1 MIALRNMVKAAVVT
15 AAVFLGVAAVE
26 AGADLVGKEAPEI
39 KADGWFNSE
48 KGVTLKT
55 LRGKPVVVEFWA
67 TWCGPCRKTIPHLA
81 ELHKKY
87 KDSGLVIVGLTDE
100 PKDKVEEFT
109 KKIEMPY
116 VVGYGSNTSDDYN
129 VKAIPQAFVVNA
141 EGKIVW
147 EGLPSRP
154 EFDKAVEDLVAAT
167 KK

>member
-26 AGADLVGKEAPEI
+26 AGAGLVGQGASGS
-39 KADGWFNSE
+39 KADGRVNSE

-129 VKAIPQAFVVNA
+129 
-141 EGKIVW
+141 
-147 EGLPSRP
+147 
-154 EFDKAVEDLVAAT
+154 
-167 KK
+167 